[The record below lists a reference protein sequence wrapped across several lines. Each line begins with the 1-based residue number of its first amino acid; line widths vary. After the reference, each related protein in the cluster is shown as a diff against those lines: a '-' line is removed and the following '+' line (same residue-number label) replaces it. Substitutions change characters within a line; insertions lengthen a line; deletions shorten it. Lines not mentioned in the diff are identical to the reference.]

1 MIKKI
6 VYWILF
12 IFISYISILFIA
24 SRFAVPSND
33 RDWESGFSP
42 LPTVVINGDTVTI
55 NNVRDYRYNESE
67 TLSWNTKSVTVN
79 VNDIERVWYLI
90 SKPSKNNTG
99 GHVFYTFDFR
109 NSDPLVLSIEARRE
123 KGEPF
128 NGVKG
133 VFRGYEIMY
142 MWGTE
147 KDFLVMRP
155 VLYKKWVNMYPLKIG
170 NEEAKVL
177 FLDLVETTH
186 SLETT
191 PVWYNSLVH
200 NCANTFYQHVNDLAP
215 GTVPFK
221 ITQWLVGDSD
231 KTLFNLGYFNIN
243 SANIDEA
250 RDEYAVSEFTM
261 EHYNDENFPQ
271 ELREYLLNE

>member
-6 VYWILF
+6 VYWVLF
-12 IFISYISILFIA
+12 IFIAYISILFIA
-24 SRFAVPSND
+24 SRFATPSNN

-42 LPTVVINGDTVTI
+42 LVNVKIDE
-55 NNVRDYRYNESE
+55 NNVTLSNVRSYRYSE
-67 TLSWNTKSVTVN
+67 TETISWNYKDVTVN
-79 VNDIERVWYLI
+79 LDDIERVWYVI

-99 GHVFYTFDFR
+99 GHVFYIFDFKNR
-109 NSDPLVLSIEARRE
+109 EPLVLSIEARRE
-123 KGEPF
+123 KEEPF

-142 MWGTE
+142 MWGDE

-155 VLYKKWVNMYPLKIG
+155 VLYNKWVNMYPLKVS

-177 FLDLVETTH
+177 FLDLAEATH

-200 NCANTFYQHVNDLAP
+200 NCANSFYQHVNDLAP
-215 GTVPFK
+215 GTVPFR

-231 KTLFNLGYFNIN
+231 KTLLKLGYFDTDITNIG
-243 SANIDEA
+243 DA
-250 RDEYAVSEFTM
+250 REKYAVSDFTK
-261 EHYNDENFPQ
+261 EHYNDENFSQ
-271 ELREYLLNE
+271 ELREYLLSE